1 MPHSFVQKA
10 ALIVLSLAGLG
21 RSALLAQDVQ
31 PNHPDIDT
39 YIHDSWKSLQR
50 STNDCDSVVDPKVAS
65 RPVIYIPAGLATP
78 ELLEGMQKRC
88 GVEVQHLPKVIR
100 RLGDYRPDARIR
112 PGLLYLPNPYVV
124 PGGRFNEM
132 YGWDS
137 YFIILGL
144 LNDGRIATA
153 KGMVENFFFEIANY
167 GAVLNANR
175 TYFLTRSQPPLL
187 SSMISEVYGTTH
199 DLSWLGSAYRYAE
212 SDYALWTSADHQ
224 AGATGLARYFDSG
237 TGPVPE
243 MADDSSYYP
252 DVIHWLIAHPQQRSR
267 YLIVASQH
275 PGKDE
280 ALRLRDSSCDVSSSR
295 VCSEAYADGFR
306 LSSAF
311 YKGDRAMR
319 ESGFDTSFRFGPF
332 SGSTD
337 HFAPVCL
344 NSLLYKYE
352 RDMAMFAS
360 LLGKPDESRHWLRKA
375 EARKRAIG
383 QYLWNP
389 EAGTF
394 SDYNFVDHRAST
406 YRFATEFYPLWA
418 GLATPE
424 QAKKTADQL
433 PTFER
438 DGGLAMSNFD
448 SRTQWDSP
456 FGWAPAH
463 WFAIDGLRRYGFL
476 SESTRLAQKFLHTV
490 DTNYLHDGTIREKYN
505 VVDGSANIAV
515 SAGYKT
521 NVIGFGWTN
530 GVYANLTKLVANTQ
544 ASSSR
549 SQNDVLQEPPRAS
562 REGKE
567 RLQSSLVVSWRHSK
581 ISPHTRL
588 TPGATQRFFLIRS
601 PWFSPERLETTSY
614 EGLGDWQ
621 NPLGCVSRPRDRW
634 RSAP

>member
-1 MPHSFVQKA
+1 MPYGLIQKR
-10 ALIVLSLAGLG
+10 ALIVISLAVLSS
-21 RSALLAQDVQ
+21 SALLAQVVRA
-31 PNHPDIDT
+31 NHVDIDT
-39 YIHDSWKSLQR
+39 YIHESWKSLER
-50 STNDCDSVVDPKVAS
+50 STNDCDSVVDPKVTS
-65 RPVIYIPAGLATP
+65 KPVIYIPAGSAIS
-78 ELLEGMQKRC
+78 EMLLGMQSRC

-100 RLGDYRPDARIR
+100 RLGDLRPEARMR

-144 LNDGRIATA
+144 LSDGRTPTA

-187 SSMISEVYGTTH
+187 SSMIAEVYGTTH
-199 DLSWLGSAYRYAE
+199 DLKWLASAYRYAQ
-212 SDYALWTSADHQ
+212 SDYALWTSVDHQ
-224 AGATGLARYFDSG
+224 AGTTGLSRYFDLG

-243 MADDSSYYP
+243 MADDSTYYP
-252 DVIHWLIAHPQQRSR
+252 DVIRWMVAHPQQHGD
-267 YLIVASQH
+267 YLIAASPH
-275 PGKDE
+275 PGQDE
-280 ALRLRDSSCDVSSSR
+280 ALRLRSASCDVSSSR

-306 LSSAF
+306 LSFAF

-352 RDMAMFAS
+352 RDMAAFAS
-360 LLGKPDESRHWLRKA
+360 LLGKQA
-375 EARKRAIG
+375 EARLWLRRAATRRRAIG
-383 QYLWNP
+383 RYLWNP
-389 EAGTF
+389 DIGTF

-418 GLATPE
+418 GLATSE
-424 QAKKTADQL
+424 QAKRIASQL

-438 DGGLAMSNFD
+438 EGGLAMSNSD
-448 SRTQWDSP
+448 SGTQWDSP
-456 FGWAPAH
+456 FGWAPAQ
-463 WFAIDGLRRYGFL
+463 WFAIEGLRRYGFL
-476 SESTRLAQKFLHTV
+476 DASTRLAQKFRHTV

-530 GVYANLTKLVANTQ
+530 GVYEKLARFVLETR
-544 ASSSR
+544 ASDSR
-549 SQNDVLQEPPRAS
+549 SENDTLQEQPRAS
-562 REGKE
+562 KE
-567 RLQSSLVVSWRHSK
+567 SKTSFSSH
-581 ISPHTRL
+581 
-588 TPGATQRFFLIRS
+588 
-601 PWFSPERLETTSY
+601 
-614 EGLGDWQ
+614 
-621 NPLGCVSRPRDRW
+621 
-634 RSAP
+634 